1 MKLLYSLLLAISL
14 AACGSPVATSSAST
28 GSAPATPPPSD
39 TLDVSTVTGRWSVQR
54 AATYYQSRPWVVGAN
69 YNNRDAINQLEMF
82 QAETFN
88 PGQID
93 EELGWAAD
101 IGMNSMR
108 VYLHNLLWEQDSSAF
123 LDRLEQYLTIAD
135 KHGISTTF
143 VLFDS
148 VWNPESE
155 LGTQPAPR
163 PHTHNSGWVQSPPQ
177 RQLTGDKSHFPQF
190 RSYVRGVLR
199 HFDGDERIYMYDLYN
214 EPDNNNFGKFPTEQV
229 DSKPARV
236 FALLRA
242 TFEWA
247 REVDPSQPL
256 TAGVWWQRIAE
267 PDSMSAFNTF
277 QLNNSDIITFHSYG
291 DPESLRELWLDNL
304 TRYDRPLV
312 CTEYMA
318 RTNNS
323 TFAGYLPIFK
333 EERIGA
339 YNWGLV
345 SGKSQTIYPWSSWQ
359 QNFTAE
365 PETWFHDVFRPD
377 GTPYD
382 ESETQLIRELTSAR

>member
-1 MKLLYSLLLAISL
+1 MKLLYSFLLVTSL
-14 AACGSPVATSSAST
+14 AACASPVATPTAST
-28 GSAPATPPPSD
+28 GSAPAAPPPSD
-39 TLDVSTVTGRWSVQR
+39 TLDVSTVTGRWSEQR

-82 QAETFN
+82 QAESFH
-88 PGQID
+88 PEQID
-93 EELGWAAD
+93 EELGWAAG

-123 LDRLEQYLTIAD
+123 LNRLEQYLTIAD

-155 LGTQPAPR
+155 LGDQPAPR
-163 PHTHNSGWVQSPPQ
+163 PHTHNSGWVQSPPE
-177 RQLTGDKSHFPQF
+177 RQLTGDRSHFPAF
-190 RSYVRGVLR
+190 KSYVQGMLR
-199 HFDGDERIYMYDLYN
+199 HFDGDDRIYMYDLYN
-214 EPDNNNFGKFPTEQV
+214 EPDNNNFGKFPSEQV

-267 PDSMSAFNTF
+267 PASMSAFNTF
-277 QLNNSDIITFHSYG
+277 QLSNSDIITFHSYG

-304 TRYDRPLV
+304 ARYDRPLV

-345 SGKSQTIYPWSSWQ
+345 SGKSQTIYPWSSWEQ
-359 QNFTAE
+359 DFTAE

-382 ESETQLIRELTSAR
+382 ESETQLIRELTSSR